1 EVGEFGL
8 NHIPAKNAACES
20 GPEGS
25 NPSLSATL
33 TPSAVRSVSL
43 REGIAMRYW
52 IETLGCPKNHVDSEK
67 LAGLL
72 ESEGYVLA
80 SSPRGADLVVAN
92 TCAFIEA
99 AREESIETVLDL
111 AELKGDDA
119 RLVVTGCMAER
130 YGDELAAAL
139 PEVDLVAGFGASLTA
154 PTAPTTPV
162 ALRAR
167 PTSSFDLLNLPRPK
181 AKAPW
186 AYLKIAEGCDRRCGF
201 CAIPTFRGD
210 QRSRSNEEILL
221 EARGL
226 VKGGVRELILIA
238 QDLASWGHD
247 RRRAGRGEAIEV
259 LDEGGTQP
267 LIELTRR
274 LSDEVERV
282 RLLYLYPSG
291 LTEALIETILST
303 GVPYFDLSLQHAS
316 RPLLRAMRRW
326 GDGARFLE
334 RIAAIRAEEPDA
346 TFRSSFILGYPG
358 EGEDDQKRLLEFVE
372 AAQLDWAG
380 FFTFSS
386 ETGTYANELA
396 NPVAPE
402 LALERLREVSELQDA
417 ITAKKRDALV
427 GTRQRLLV
435 DAPGV
440 ARSVREC
447 PEIDGIVQVSTA
459 LMVGSMVECEIVAS
473 TGTDLEA
480 VAV

>member
-1 EVGEFGL
+1 V
-8 NHIPAKNAACES
+8 
-20 GPEGS
+20 
-25 NPSLSATL
+25 
-33 TPSAVRSVSL
+33 V
-43 REGIAMRYW
+43 RYW

-72 ESEGYVLA
+72 ESQGYLEA
-80 SSPRGADLVVAN
+80 ISPDLADLVVAN

-111 AELKGDDA
+111 ADRKLEGS

-130 YGDELAAAL
+130 YGDELARAL
-139 PEVDLVAGFGASLTA
+139 PEVDLVAGFGESLIPST
-154 PTAPTTPV
+154 PTPV
-162 ALRAR
+162 SLRER

-181 AKAPW
+181 SKAPW
-186 AYLKIAEGCDRRCGF
+186 AYVKIAEGCDRRCGF

-210 QRSRSNEEILL
+210 QRSRSTAEILS
-221 EARGL
+221 EARSL
-226 VKGGVRELILIA
+226 VEGGVRELVLIA

-247 RRRAGRGEAIEV
+247 RRSGGRGEALEV
-259 LDEGGTQP
+259 LDQGGTQP
-267 LIELTRR
+267 LIELTKT
-274 LSDEVERV
+274 LTNEVDRV

-291 LTEALIETILST
+291 LTQGLIETILAT

-326 GDGARFLE
+326 GDGDRFLE
-334 RIAAIRAEEPDA
+334 RIAAIRAAEPDA

-358 EGEDDQKRLLEFVE
+358 ESEDDQRRLLEFID

-386 ETGTYANELA
+386 EVGTYANDLDE
-396 NPVAPE
+396 PVPHE
-402 LALERLREVSELQDA
+402 LALERLREVSELQDT

-440 ARSVREC
+440 ARSEREC
-447 PEIDGIVQVSTA
+447 PEIDGVVLVDPA
-459 LMVGSMVECEIVAS
+459 LIVGSMVDAEIVAS
-473 TGTDLEA
+473 HGTDLEA
-480 VAV
+480 VLV